1 MKSAIIHGALLVLM
15 LGYGYRTWTADKAV
29 TATSGN
35 VVLWNKAVTE
45 FTAIEFT
52 SESPNSSRV
61 TKLERRS
68 DAGGSY
74 VWGTEITTTKRPK
87 PVAPVAPVVAAGS
100 GSGAAVGSGAAT
112 VPPPPAPELETVV
125 TTQQFPVGEAG
136 DKLVAA
142 VTKARA
148 LRDLGALTDSNK
160 KDYKLD
166 DSKTTFAIQFATER
180 RTFVIGG
187 AVFGGADRY
196 AMEAG
201 SQRGYLLSKDLLQ
214 AVDSGKI
221 SLQLADPRGFDNA
234 KLYRVTVT
242 AAGKFA
248 TRAKTVAKLTANAKG
263 ASASWGDPATNKV
276 DETMANFVDKAATLR
291 PSEYQP
297 ELKISDLTEVVNF
310 SYADQKGSPLGTLTL
325 YKRSRAAAPP
335 VQSATVAGAALTTA
349 VPPAAPTPTMITE
362 YFIVTPKTRVPGLV
376 ATEAAKTTENDLAT
390 VFGQ

>member
-1 MKSAIIHGALLVLM
+1 M
-15 LGYGYRTWTADKAV
+15 
-29 TATSGN
+29 
-35 VVLWNKAVTE
+35 
-45 FTAIEFT
+45 
-52 SESPNSSRV
+52 
-61 TKLERRS
+61 
-68 DAGGSY
+68 
-74 VWGTEITTTKRPK
+74 
-87 PVAPVAPVVAAGS
+87 PVAPVIATGS
-100 GSGAAVGSGAAT
+100 GSGAAAGSGSATGFGSAT
-112 VPPPPAPELETVV
+112 VPPPPVPEMETVV
-125 TTQQFPVGEAG
+125 TTQQFPVGDAG

-148 LRDLGALTDSNK
+148 LRDLGALTDANK

-166 DSKTTFAIQFATER
+166 DSKTTFAINFATEQ

-196 AMEAG
+196 AMESG
-201 SQRGYLLSKDLLQ
+201 SQRGYVLSKDLLQ

-248 TRAKTVAKLTANAKG
+248 TQAKTVAKITANTKG
-263 ASASWGDPATNKV
+263 APATSWGDPATNKV

-297 ELKISDLTEVVNF
+297 ELKISDLTEVVSF
-310 SYADQKGSPLGTLTL
+310 RYADEKGSPLGNMTL
-325 YKRSRAAAPP
+325 YKRSRAAAPLVP
-335 VQSATVAGAALTTA
+335 SAALPVAELATA
-349 VPPAAPTPTMITE
+349 APPAAPTPKMITE

-376 ATEAAKTTENDLAT
+376 ATEAAEKTENDLAT